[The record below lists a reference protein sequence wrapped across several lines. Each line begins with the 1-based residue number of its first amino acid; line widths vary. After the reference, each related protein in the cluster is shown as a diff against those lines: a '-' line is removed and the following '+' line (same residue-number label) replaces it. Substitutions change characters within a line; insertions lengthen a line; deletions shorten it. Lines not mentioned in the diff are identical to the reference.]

1 MSDHTHF
8 VSLSI
13 CLSIDLAFSHHIFHA
28 LKVLPLHPSHSRSYL
43 HCEGHSN
50 LGLICVGI
58 YSGRFR
64 LYFRSI
70 RPTTTRNTVAT
81 PATPLVDFPLAR
93 SSLSRLQRRIMVLLQ
108 KTLFFSLIIINKL
121 QNYTPIVHLEW
132 NKFRPT
138 N

>member
-13 CLSIDLAFSHHIFHA
+13 CLSIDLAFSHRIFHA
-28 LKVLPLHPSHSRSYL
+28 LKLLPLHLSQSRNYL
-43 HCEGHSN
+43 HCEGRSN

-70 RPTTTRNTVAT
+70 WPTTTRNTVAS
-81 PATPLVDFPLAR
+81 PATPQVYFPWLGHR
-93 SSLSRLQRRIMVLLQ
+93 SHAMQ
-108 KTLFFSLIIINKL
+108 KTLLFSLIII
-121 QNYTPIVHLEW
+121 I
-132 NKFRPT
+132 
-138 N
+138 